1 MTRRVLMMLLGGV
14 MCIAA
19 CGADVPPTPMA
30 TQPQVEAVTL
40 VPTATDTAQPTVT
53 AVQPTATATITPTLD
68 PNLTLTPP
76 LLTIEPVF
84 GTNMEAPLN
93 ITLPQGWEVITT
105 NSALPLPEGETFSL
119 LPFAAYRGPVA
130 GGTGTGNITLLWGFQ
145 NVVSGFP
152 IQGTPASVDL
162 WSDGLRLLLFALL
175 EPDCNVGRDPRQ
187 DYTVATYAGVGGA
200 FWAVDCGES
209 VADDAIPPAPD
220 IQGWFVGFNE
230 QGINFMF
237 YAYVEPREAIT
248 VAAPE
253 LQAIL
258 DTVVIDFTKL
268 ERSMGSTPAP

>member
-1 MTRRVLMMLLGGV
+1 MTRRVFMMLLGGA

-19 CGADVPPTPMA
+19 CGAEPSPTAMP
-30 TQPQVEAVTL
+30 TQAPVQAVTL

-53 AVQPTATATITPTLD
+53 PTQLTATPTITPTLD

-76 LLTIEPVF
+76 LVTIEPVF
-84 GTNMEAPLN
+84 GTNMEAPVN
-93 ITLPQGWEVITT
+93 ITLPEGWEVITT
-105 NSALPLPEGETFSL
+105 NSALPLPEGETFTL

-130 GGTGTGNITLLWGFQ
+130 GGTGTITLIWGFQ

-152 IQGTPASVDL
+152 IQGTPAAVDL

-175 EPDCNVGRDPRQ
+175 EPDCSVGRDPRQ
-187 DYTVATYAGVGGA
+187 DYPVGAYAAVGGA

-209 VADDAIPPAPD
+209 LADDDIPPSPD
-220 IQGWFVGFNE
+220 IQGWFAGFKE

-258 DTVVIDFTKL
+258 DTIVIDFTKL